1 MGKFQSNCRIFTS
14 SPPRF
19 VFPQDFPISVCLVGN
34 SFTFKSRQTD
44 TPFKMRNRRSKSGFT
59 FTFALTIRLRFIS
72 FRLSRQSRGKL
83 KLETK
88 VSTNKALGGGFLW
101 CTHLFYQWHSL
112 PKSRILTCCSSC
124 ILRLLSRL
132 LDEYYLWLVHIPPSH
147 FWWPWIILQKEYLVE
162 EQVQV
167 GIVIWDFA
175 ADLGIFLN
183 KLNYYPKFNCE

>member
-1 MGKFQSNCRIFTS
+1 MEKFQSNCRIFTS

-44 TPFKMRNRRSKSGFT
+44 RQTDTPFKMRNRRSKSGFT
-59 FTFALTIRLRFIS
+59 FTFALTTRLRFIL

-101 CTHLFYQWHSL
+101 CIHLFYQ
-112 PKSRILTCCSSC
+112 
-124 ILRLLSRL
+124 
-132 LDEYYLWLVHIPPSH
+132 
-147 FWWPWIILQKEYLVE
+147 
-162 EQVQV
+162 
-167 GIVIWDFA
+167 
-175 ADLGIFLN
+175 
-183 KLNYYPKFNCE
+183 